1 MTDTMTD
8 AEKAAG
14 SRLDYDLMMA
24 EEYILSEVEKNFI
37 LACERGDL
45 PGVKKSVLFGIV
57 ILDVS
62 LQLSVIFMLVESL
75 RSTLKHH
82 LKSSTLTA
90 QIP

>member
-1 MTDTMTD
+1 METD

-24 EEYILSEVEKNFI
+24 EEYVLSDVEKNFI

-45 PGVKKSVLFGIV
+45 PGVKKSVLIGTI
-57 ILDVS
+57 ILAVS
-62 LQLSVIFMLVESL
+62 LQLNFMCVVIEFL
-75 RSTLKHH
+75 RNTVKHH

>member
-1 MTDTMTD
+1 MTESD

-24 EEYILSEVEKNFI
+24 EEYMLSDVEKNFI

-45 PGVKKSVLFGIV
+45 PGVKKSVLFGTI
-57 ILDVS
+57 ILAVS
-62 LQLSVIFMLVESL
+62 WQLSAICIIAEFL
-75 RSTLKHH
+75 RSTVMHH
-82 LKSSTLTA
+82 LTSSTLTA